1 MNMKLN
7 TGLAALSLTMLTAG
21 ALFAQ
26 PLELDRNTDIITRQR
41 LQNAQTGLLGIRLFD
56 SGVRV
61 VSLYGAPDRVEAIS
75 VPGGTAAG
83 AGGDQ
88 GNQGAQGGPGGPGG
102 PQPEGFGRQI
112 TETIRQTA
120 GSGALPPPPMPG
132 DAGSGTGGGAGGD
145 AGGAGGGDTTS
156 ARTTFTRWVYLRN
169 NMQFAFSIDRFNRV
183 IQIEAIALRNPQVR
197 TRKGITFGSTFAA
210 IQKAYGAPDG
220 YDIQGER
227 FTVKYLVYDR
237 VAFTLTRIQPNR
249 PQVVTAIVVAAGK
262 Q

>member
-1 MNMKLN
+1 MNIKIN
-7 TGLAALSLTMLTAG
+7 TGLAVLSLTLLTAG

-26 PLELDRNTDIITRQR
+26 PLEQDRNTDIITQQR

-75 VPGGTAAG
+75 VSGGAVG
-83 AGGDQ
+83 GGDQ
-88 GNQGAQGGPGGPGG
+88 GDQGGQGGPGGPGG

-112 TETIRQTA
+112 TENIRQTA

-132 DAGSGTGGGAGGD
+132 DAGNQGGGAGGD
-145 AGGAGGGDTTS
+145 GGGVGGDGTTP

-220 YDIQGER
+220 YDIQADR
-227 FTVKYLVYDR
+227 FTVRYLVYDR

-249 PQVVTAIVVAAGK
+249 PQVVTGIVVAAGR